1 LLSLACLLQCYC
13 QAYDVV
19 QLVARA
25 QTAAASLSGMFIPVC
40 NPPTIHL
47 LRPDA
52 QVVTSKLVKLGA
64 KSSQAGAPAEVII
77 RRRRR
82 SRSASGTPTESWE
95 MVRARGHHDEVLNLT
110 GARRDG
116 HQPAPCYLHVPRHL
130 HPAVAGRIDT
140 SR

>member
-1 LLSLACLLQCYC
+1 MVKLWPFKPQAELL
-13 QAYDVV
+13 
-19 QLVARA
+19 
-25 QTAAASLSGMFIPVC
+25 
-40 NPPTIHL
+40 NPPA
-47 LRPDA
+47 PVA

-110 GARRDG
+110 GAP
-116 HQPAPCYLHVPRHL
+116 H
-130 HPAVAGRIDT
+130 
-140 SR
+140 SRV